1 MKKFYLILAKKSI
14 KLVIAVVFFICILT
28 NGTQTKANPIPIPIY
43 TECFISALKFDS
55 DGEWIIE
62 LKCIE
67 FRGGFFS
74 LIINTSSGCAIWESP
89 EFYPQEGFI
98 IKKDDLSSIF
108 DDLSSDLTIHREGDF
123 VKVKIENYTYDSGY
137 YCFIRGTSQLIFGNY
152 PGATVR
158 SPKEGEIIACVPVND
173 SYFSDNIGLYTIATD
188 DGTFC
193 KGKIVATIHN
203 SSNHPF
209 SETTIKVQDNR
220 YPNSFYLR
228 KQEDSTFTGDF
239 YSCYYHFDKLLSEK
253 QGNVHWIIEPVQFEM
268 EQDTVIF
275 LDIYITDIANI
286 QDVKNE
292 EHILKIYPNP
302 VVDNSFYY
310 ETALPVKS
318 ANSRIEI
325 IGLNGKTIMQSPVY
339 ENKGKI
345 TLPSNTVNGIY
356 NVSLIVNNRNYV
368 SAKIVVP

>member
-1 MKKFYLILAKKSI
+1 MKKIYLILAKKSI
-14 KLVIAVVFFICILT
+14 RLVIAVVFFICILT
-28 NGTQTKANPIPIPIY
+28 NGTQTKANPIPEPAPKF
-43 TECFISALKFDS
+43 FISALKFDS

-89 EFYPQEGFI
+89 EFYPEEGFI

-108 DDLSSDLTIHREGDF
+108 GDLSSDLTIHREGDF
-123 VKVKIENYTYDSGY
+123 VEIEENYYSFPIYFGD
-137 YCFIRGTSQLIFGNY
+137 CTSQLIFGNY

-158 SPKEGEIIACVPVND
+158 SPKEGEIIACVPYFNHP
-173 SYFSDNIGLYTIATD
+173 YFSDNIGLYTIATD
-188 DGTFC
+188 EGVFC
-193 KGKIVATIHN
+193 KGKVIATIHN
-203 SSNHPF
+203 SSNRPF
-209 SETTIKVQDNR
+209 SETTIKVQDSR

-228 KQEDSTFTGDF
+228 KQEDNTFTGDF

-345 TLPSNTVNGIY
+345 TLPSNTVSGIY